1 MRCKFKDVPRH
12 KSNARTPSMGVRRSW
27 VQSRSAYDFRKFA
40 YHILNAELPDK
51 SQLLR
56 SSGAVLFQ
64 LADLIHK
71 PKKRLLYTSN
81 YTTGLTLDK
90 DRAGYC
96 DIINSDDPSFISSA
110 STLLS
115 QLMFLR

>member
-1 MRCKFKDVPRH
+1 MYYSSVTFSLRLSH
-12 KSNARTPSMGVRRSW
+12 T
-27 VQSRSAYDFRKFA
+27 